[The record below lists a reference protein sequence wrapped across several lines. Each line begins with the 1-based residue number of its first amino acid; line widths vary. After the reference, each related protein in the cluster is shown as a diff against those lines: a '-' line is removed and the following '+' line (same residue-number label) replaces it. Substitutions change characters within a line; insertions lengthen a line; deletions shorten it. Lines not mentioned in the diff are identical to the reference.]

1 MPKMTEKAKATEPVS
16 VVIYLGPPI
25 MGVATPG
32 TIYKNGLTTQLQEAV
47 KEFPALKM
55 LLVEIGSVAAA
66 RKDLKKEET
75 AISVCYRE
83 AEAYAKRRGAKG

>member
-1 MPKMTEKAKATEPVS
+1 MPKVTEKTRGTEQTKA
-16 VVIYLGPPI
+16 VIYLGPPI
-25 MGVATPG
+25 MGVATTG

-83 AEAYAKRRGAKG
+83 AEAYAKRRGVKG